1 MTTLGDYYYRKL
13 PRRVQGRLEELS
25 SSLQEI
31 AAEDLA
37 SIVVHG
43 SVARGDWVEGSS
55 DVDVIIVLKKAE
67 RGTLERIGDA
77 LALAR
82 AGAQVEAMILVERE
96 IARAADVFP
105 LYYQDIRDQHYVL
118 FGTDPF
124 AGLVVESAHIRLR
137 IEQELRD
144 VSIRMRRAAADVR
157 GDHARLG
164 AMVARKVKQLRFPL
178 RTLLRML
185 GEEVSDDLRVVI
197 ERASRRFQVDAG
209 SLARAH
215 DRPLQAYD
223 ELALLLD
230 RAIGVVDRLDEPA
243 ASSQGAADPER
254 AQEEAL
260 A

>member
-1 MTTLGDYYYRKL
+1 MTTHGDYYYRKL

-25 SSLQEI
+25 TSLQEI
-31 AAEDLA
+31 AADALT
-37 SIVVHG
+37 SIILHG
-43 SVARGDWVEGSS
+43 SVARGDWVEETS
-55 DVDVIIVLKKAE
+55 DVDVIVVLKKAE
-67 RGTLERIGDA
+67 RETLERIGDA

-82 AGAQVEAMILVERE
+82 GAARVEAMILVESE

-118 FGTDPF
+118 HGSDPF

-137 IEQELRD
+137 VEQELRD

-157 GDHARLG
+157 GDPARLG
-164 AMVARKVKQLRFPL
+164 EMVSRKMKQLRFPL

-185 GEEVSDDLRVVI
+185 GEEVSDDLRIVI
-197 ERASRRFQVDAG
+197 EKASKRFQVDAG

-230 RAIGVVDRLDEPA
+230 RAIAVVDCLEERPA
-243 ASSQGAADPER
+243 IGEVAPR
-254 AQEEAL
+254 VEEAL